1 MTDNLSSD
9 IHKKFVWAGLA
20 LTAVLTTGTIGYW
33 FIGQNQYS
41 LLDCLY
47 MTVITVAT
55 IGFSEIIDMSG
66 NPAGRVFTMFIAI
79 LGVGT
84 LTFIFSNFTAFLVEG
99 ELKEVF
105 WRRKMDKMIKKLTD
119 HYILCG
125 VEGVGTHIVSELY
138 ETKRPH
144 IIVDIDRKKIEK
156 LLEVFPEKV
165 FIEGDATENDVL
177 LKAGIKDAK
186 GLFAATG
193 DDNQNLVI
201 SLTAKQLN
209 PDIKVV
215 AGCYDY
221 KNIEKMKKAGADSVV
236 SPTFIGGLRMASE
249 MIRPTVVSFLDVMLR
264 DKEKGLRIEDVPVSE
279 SLIGKPVMHL
289 NMEKYPNTLLLAIR
303 TGKGWIYNPPA
314 DHIMEHGD
322 SLIIMTT
329 PAEKSELEKFLH

>member
-9 IHKKFVWAGLA
+9 IRKKIVWGGLA
-20 LTAVLTTGTIGYW
+20 LVTILITGTAGYW
-33 FIGQNQYS
+33 FISNNQYS
-41 LLDCLY
+41 VLDCLY

-156 LLEVFPEKV
+156 LLEAFTEKV

-186 GLFAATG
+186 GLFAAIG
-193 DDNQNLVI
+193 N
-201 SLTAKQLN
+201 S
-209 PDIKVV
+209 
-215 AGCYDY
+215 
-221 KNIEKMKKAGADSVV
+221 KN
-236 SPTFIGGLRMASE
+236 
-249 MIRPTVVSFLDVMLR
+249 
-264 DKEKGLRIEDVPVSE
+264 
-279 SLIGKPVMHL
+279 
-289 NMEKYPNTLLLAIR
+289 
-303 TGKGWIYNPPA
+303 
-314 DHIMEHGD
+314 
-322 SLIIMTT
+322 
-329 PAEKSELEKFLH
+329 